1 MGLGLA
7 ARSVA
12 RAGLVAPRRLATA
25 TMKSDKHAAS
35 ALCSRMRTFNSP
47 FLSTKP
53 SLVYLVS
60 SLCDDSQLAS
70 CSGTFGIWVVYV
82 ASLPLD
88 EQFQSLSC
96 ENTTSQCPQ
105 YASPSLSTWIHVL
118 SDCPSLEIVTR
129 VIDSHFFGIEVSSL
143 ADPPFYVY
151 FFLASIPIPVSQ
163 N

>member
-12 RAGLVAPRRLATA
+12 RVGLVALRRLATA

-35 ALCSRMRTFNSP
+35 ALCSRMRMFNSL

-53 SLVYLVS
+53 SLVYIVS

-96 ENTTSQCPQ
+96 ENTTSKCPQ

-118 SDCPSLEIVTR
+118 SDCPSFRDCHSCHRL
-129 VIDSHFFGIEVSSL
+129 SFFWDRKSRPSL
-143 ADPPFYVY
+143 TLLSMFT
-151 FFLASIPIPVSQ
+151 FSLLLLSRF
-163 N
+163 

>member
-1 MGLGLA
+1 MIAQPKTCTLESSVGLGLA

-12 RAGLVAPRRLATA
+12 RVGLVALRRLATA

-35 ALCSRMRTFNSP
+35 ALCSRMRMFNSP

-70 CSGTFGIWVVYV
+70 CSGTFGIWVIYV
-82 ASLPLD
+82 ASSPLD

-118 SDCPSLEIVTR
+118 SDSPSFRDCHSCHRL
-129 VIDSHFFGIEVSSL
+129 SFFWDRSL
-143 ADPPFYVY
+143 VPC
-151 FFLASIPIPVSQ
+151 
-163 N
+163 